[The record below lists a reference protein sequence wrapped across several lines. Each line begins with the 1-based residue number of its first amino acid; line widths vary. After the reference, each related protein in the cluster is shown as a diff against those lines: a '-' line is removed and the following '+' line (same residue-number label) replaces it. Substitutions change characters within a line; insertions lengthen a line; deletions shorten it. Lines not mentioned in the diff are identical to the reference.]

1 MLSVSLT
8 QKVSLFQEDPED
20 FAFAASALLDPL
32 GVGLIAGPLV
42 GLAAMRLTNGNFTLV
57 FVAAALGSL
66 WQLLNCFRFDETLA
80 PENRKKFQLR
90 FADINPLSF
99 IKCFTCGR
107 PTLAKLTLIS
117 GCYQVAHEG
126 KNTADVHQ
134 AIMLRDVG
142 MSEAARSNFVSLAG
156 VGLMINC
163 RSNKFLLNKLSGRL
177 FTSATNLFS
186 LVTMLWFSSMPLYF
200 RPAAW
205 PMFVGLFVGCIGW
218 SPYVWV
224 RGQGAKHAVAAGIG
238 NGETATRCV
247 RSAGMAGV
255 YSLPTG

>member
-1 MLSVSLT
+1 MSPNRRLPSHPPSADRLSNRPLVNLITYLLVWTNPSVFTIYLNRVIGVAMNT
-8 QKVSLFQEDPED
+8 FSGTTCSFACLSDLYEDPED

-42 GLAAMRLTNGNFTLV
+42 GLAAMRVTNGNFTLV

-80 PENRKKFQLR
+80 PKNRKRFQLR

-186 LVTMLWFSSMPLYF
+186 LVTMREYSNGCLPSIFSQPG
-200 RPAAW
+200 R
-205 PMFVGLFVGCIGW
+205 
-218 SPYVWV
+218 
-224 RGQGAKHAVAAGIG
+224 
-238 NGETATRCV
+238 
-247 RSAGMAGV
+247 
-255 YSLPTG
+255 